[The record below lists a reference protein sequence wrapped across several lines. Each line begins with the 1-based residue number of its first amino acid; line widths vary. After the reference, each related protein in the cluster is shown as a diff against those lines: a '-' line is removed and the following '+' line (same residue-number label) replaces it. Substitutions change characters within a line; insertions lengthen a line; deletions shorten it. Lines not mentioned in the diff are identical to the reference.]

1 MLGSLITSKTRLRL
15 LVKFFMSAT
24 NEGYLR
30 GLANEMQEST
40 NAIRKELNNL
50 SESGFIIRKDEEN
63 KITYQANQNH
73 PFFSLLQQIV
83 RKYVGL
89 DTIVEMVVNR
99 MGDVHRV
106 WLIGD
111 YAKGIDTGIVEVVIE
126 GESLN
131 ETYIDQLI
139 IKIEDAIDKK
149 LLIHING
156 NTSYGI
162 IIFEKDL
169 D

>member
-1 MLGSLITSKTRLRL
+1 MLGNLITSKTRLRL

-111 YAKGIDTGIVEVVIE
+111 YAKGIDTGVVEVVIE
-126 GESLN
+126 GEELN
-131 ETYIDQLI
+131 ETYIDQLTL
-139 IKIEDAIDKK
+139 KIENTIDKK
-149 LLIHING
+149 LLIHINS
-156 NTSYGI
+156 NTSNGL
-162 IIFEKDL
+162 IIFEKEL